1 MNRHKLSPEVVV
13 AIRTDVAAG
22 MTPKLAASKYGL
34 AWSTVHGIIT
44 GRSHADAGGP
54 LRAKRARISADATA
68 EELHAEAR
76 RRLLER
82 SRFSDNG
89 CWHWTGPVS
98 PAGYA
103 SMHFGG
109 KYGLVHRLSYEV
121 FVGPI
126 PDGHVVDHQCHS
138 LDLTCFA
145 GDACMHRRCLRPD
158 HLAPL
163 SRVLNVQLG
172 RGWAVHG
179 LKTECPRGHPYD
191 EDNTKRKLLPSGGW
205 GRICRECERT
215 YYRRKRDA
223 LAGGE
228 PTRHAARQPR
238 GPSRSALTP
247 KSL

>member
-1 MNRHKLSPEVVV
+1 MNRQKLSPEVVI

-22 MTPKLAASKYGL
+22 MTPKQAALKYRI
-34 AWSTVHGIIT
+34 AWGTVHSIIT
-44 GRSHADAGGP
+44 GTSHADVGGP
-54 LRAKRARISADATA
+54 LRAKRARIPAAATT
-68 EELHAEAR
+68 EERNAEAR

-82 SRFSDNG
+82 SRVSEGG

-98 PAGYA
+98 PSGYA
-103 SMHFGG
+103 SMHFAG

-163 SRVLNVQLG
+163 PRVLNVQLG

-179 LKTECPRGHPYD
+179 LKTECLRGHPFN

-205 GRICRECERT
+205 GRSCRECART
-215 YYRRKRDA
+215 YYRRTRDA
-223 LAGGE
+223 VAGE
-228 PTRHAARQPR
+228 TSTFAPP
-238 GPSRSALTP
+238 
-247 KSL
+247 